1 MIGSNMNTPKISI
14 VIPVYNVEKYLDK
27 CVQSLISQ
35 TLSEIEIILVD
46 DGSLDGCSEMCDE
59 YAKKDSRIKV
69 IHKKNG
75 GVSSARN
82 AGLKV
87 VSGEYYMFDDSD
99 DWLDLETCEVAYRY
113 IKQHQADCLMFSY
126 MKEFASHSTINHIF
140 EQDFFIW
147 EGHEVEQNF
156 HRRLFGPVDGELA
169 RPQDLDLLVA
179 PWMQLFRTEKFVE
192 IPFFDIRE
200 VGTFED
206 GLYQM
211 VLYRGC
217 QRFVYID
224 RPFYHYLKT
233 NESSITTRYKA
244 DLFEKWQQ
252 LFDVI
257 QGYIDQW
264 NLHEEY
270 VAAFNNRIALSL
282 LGIGLNQTN
291 SDDNLIRGSNHL
303 KRILNTE
310 RYSVA
315 LSQLDTSYMPVSWK
329 VFFFLAKHK
338 FTIPLFVMLKII
350 EYVRTHK

>member
-1 MIGSNMNTPKISI
+1 MDNPKVSI
-14 VIPVYNVEKYLDK
+14 IVPVYNVEKYLDK
-27 CVQSLISQ
+27 CVQSLIGQ
-35 TLSEIEIILVD
+35 TLKEIEIILVD
-46 DGSLDGCSEMCDE
+46 DGSPDGCPKMCDE
-59 YAKKDSRIKV
+59 YAKSDCRIKV
-69 IHKKNG
+69 IHKENA

-87 VSGEYYMFDDSD
+87 VSGEYFMFVDSD
-99 DWLDLETCEVAYRY
+99 DWLDLETCEVTYWFV
-113 IKQHQADCLMFSY
+113 KQSQADCLMFSY
-126 MKEFASHSTINHIF
+126 VKEFANHSVTNHIF

-147 EGHEVEQNF
+147 EGYEVEQNF

-169 RPQDLDLLVA
+169 RPQDLDLLVT
-179 PWMQLFRTEKFVE
+179 PCMQLFRTEKFVE

-264 NLHEEY
+264 NLYEAY
-270 VAAFNNRIALSL
+270 VVAFNNRIALSL
-282 LGIGLNQTN
+282 LGIGLNQTH
-291 SDDNLIRGSNHL
+291 SEDNLMNNSNHL
-303 KRILNTE
+303 KRILNTA

-338 FTIPLFVMLKII
+338 FTVPLFMMLKII